1 MTTLRVYLELPPDP
15 LREMEWAL
23 YDNANRLV
31 RRGRAPIPGWPSAD
45 SREAVIAAAHG
56 RLATVKLP
64 PLPAPRVQSAA
75 SFALEEQL
83 AGAPEDSHVAPGR
96 QAADGSLRV
105 AIVDAAWMRAFQ
117 SASKRCAIHW
127 QRVLLESDLATPPAG
142 GWCWCAESL
151 DRAGFVRTDNGSSI
165 SVGPSHAGG
174 LPEELALA
182 LAGSGSRPRI
192 VRVDVPG
199 VDKAFLERARTQT
212 GVAFAAGVPWHWSG
226 ADAAAFDSAIDLQ
239 VGSFDTTIVAPRMD
253 VSRLFRPALWI
264 AAAALA
270 IYVIA
275 GAGEWL
281 SLQWQLRALDR
292 EMATLAQVAVGDS
305 AGNAVSSSVGNS
317 AANTTGI
324 APAAAIARRH
334 GELRHRAG
342 LAAGNDLLPLL
353 ARAAPAMAAI
363 PAGAIR
369 SLRYADGHVVFEL
382 QKLDPSQTTRL
393 QRELQ
398 QQGLV
403 AIAVPTANGARLRIG
418 LD

>member
-1 MTTLRVYLELPPDP
+1 MTTLRVYLEFPPDP
-15 LREMEWAL
+15 ARETEWAL
-23 YDNANRLV
+23 FDDANRLI
-31 RRGRAPIPGWPSAD
+31 RRGRAPIAGWPSAD
-45 SREAVIAAAHG
+45 NREAVIAARHG

-64 PLPAPRVQSAA
+64 PLPPPRVQSAA

-96 QAADGSLRV
+96 QSADGSLRV
-105 AIVDAAWMRAFQ
+105 AIVGAAWMRAFQ
-117 SASKRCAIHW
+117 AASKRCALRW
-127 QRVLLESDLATPPAG
+127 QRVLLESDLASPPAG
-142 GWCWCAESL
+142 GWCWCSESL
-151 DRAGFVRTDNGSSI
+151 DRAGFVRTDSGSSI
-165 SVGPSHAGG
+165 AVGPSQAAA

-182 LAGSGSRPRI
+182 LAGSGRRPRL

-199 VDKAFLERARTQT
+199 VGQALLERARTQT
-212 GVAFAAGVPWHWSG
+212 GVEFTAGTPWNWSG
-226 ADAAAFDSAIDLQ
+226 AQAAVFDSAIDLQ
-239 VGSFDTTIVAPRMD
+239 VGSFDTASTAPRMD
-253 VSRLFRPALWI
+253 IARLFRPALWI
-264 AAAALA
+264 AGAALA
-270 IYVIA
+270 IYVLA

-292 EMATLAQVAVGDS
+292 EMATLAQIALGGVAPE
-305 AGNAVSSSVGNS
+305 VS
-317 AANTTGI
+317 
-324 APAAAIARRH
+324 PASAIARRH

-342 LAAGNDLLPLL
+342 LPASNDLLPLL
-353 ARAAPAMAAI
+353 ARAAPAMSAI
-363 PAGAIR
+363 PGGAIR
-369 SLRYADGHVVFEL
+369 SLHYADGHVVFDL

>member
-1 MTTLRVYLELPPDP
+1 MSTLRVYLEFPPDP
-15 LREMEWAL
+15 ARETEWAL
-23 YDNANRLV
+23 FDDANRVV
-31 RRGRAPIPGWPSAD
+31 RRGRAPIAGWPSAD

-64 PLPAPRVQSAA
+64 PLPPPRVQSAA
-75 SFALEEQL
+75 SFALEDQL

-105 AIVDAAWMRAFQ
+105 AIVGAAWIRAFQ
-117 SASKRCAIHW
+117 AASKRCAIRW

-151 DRAGFVRTDNGSSI
+151 EHAGFVRIDGGSSI
-165 SVGPSHAGG
+165 SVGPSHGAG

-182 LAGSGSRPRI
+182 LAGSGRRPPL
-192 VRVDVPG
+192 VRVNVAG
-199 VDKAFLERARTQT
+199 VDQALLERARAQT
-212 GVAFAAGVPWHWSG
+212 GVEFTTGPPWHWSG
-226 ADAAAFDSAIDLQ
+226 AEAAAFDTAIDLQ
-239 VGSFDTTIVAPRMD
+239 VGAFDTGSAAPRTD
-253 VSRLFRPALWI
+253 VVRLFRPALWI
-264 AAAALA
+264 LGAALA
-270 IYVIA
+270 IYVLA

-281 SLQWQLRALDR
+281 SLQWQLGAVDR
-292 EMATLAQVAVGDS
+292 EMSALAQVAVGESVGS
-305 AGNAVSSSVGNS
+305 AGAGVPPTV
-317 AANTTGI
+317 
-324 APAAAIARRH
+324 AIARRH

-342 LAAGNDLLPLL
+342 LAASNDLLPLL
-353 ARAAPAMAAI
+353 ARAAPAMSTI
-363 PAGAIR
+363 PAGAVR
-369 SLRYADGHVVFEL
+369 SLHYADGHVVFEL
-382 QKLDPSQTTRL
+382 QKLDPAQTTRL